1 LIFSIVEQKK
11 IGNQSIILLNISFNF
26 TKNQEA
32 LENKQIIKTLKNTAK
47 LMELHGEN
55 DFKVKSYQSA
65 IYNLERYNKSLE
77 VMDITELQKIE
88 GVGKSLAQSIFQV
101 NEQGSFDLLD
111 ELSAKT
117 PEGILEMMQL
127 SGFGPK
133 KIKLIW
139 DKLGIDNLEDLLN
152 ACKENRIAAL
162 KGFGEKTQI
171 KLQEAVE
178 FKLRWRGYIHFRE
191 AELLAENI
199 IDNLKSIEGVY
210 DASVTSD
217 ARRKI
222 EVIKPLEILV
232 ATESKAKIIQFVAK
246 NEEFVLD
253 KKNSGPLSLKFT
265 FKPLKAEVNLIF
277 TTKDQF
283 INELFKTTAHPKHLN
298 IELEK
303 GGSFNHILKEK
314 QFSSEKDIY
323 EEAGLPFIEPELR
336 EGLWEFE
343 WAKENSIPKLV
354 EMSDLKGIL
363 HNHSTYS
370 DGKNSLE
377 EMAEYCKKLGYEY
390 LGISDHSKTAT
401 YANGL
406 QEFRIQKQ
414 HEEID
419 ILNEKLAPFKIF
431 KGIESDILNDGSLDY
446 SNEVLES
453 FDFVV
458 SSIHSP
464 LSMDEKTAT
473 NRLLNAIAN
482 PFTTI
487 LGHPTGRL
495 LLQRKGYPINHQA
508 VIEACA
514 EYGVVIEINAHPWRL
529 DLDWRHVRYALDKGV
544 EISINPDAHETN
556 GYHDMYYGLC
566 VGRKAGLTAK
576 ETFNAKNL
584 QELSQYFN
592 DRKKSALSKI

>member
-1 LIFSIVEQKK
+1 
-11 IGNQSIILLNISFNF
+11 
-26 TKNQEA
+26 
-32 LENKQIIKTLKNTAK
+32 LENKQIIKILKNTAK
-47 LMELHGEN
+47 LLELHGEN

-65 IYNLERYNKSLE
+65 IYNLERYSRSLATL
-77 VMDITELQKIE
+77 DLSDLQDIE
-88 GVGKSLAQSIFQV
+88 GVGKSLAQSIYQI
-101 NEQGSFDLLD
+101 NEQGSFDLFD
-111 ELSAKT
+111 DLSAKT
-117 PEGILEMMQL
+117 PGGILEMMQL

-139 DKLGIDNLEDLLN
+139 DKLKIDNLEDLLL
-152 ACKENRIAAL
+152 ACKENKVASL
-162 KGFGEKTQI
+162 KGFGEKTQV

-178 FKLRWRGYIHFRE
+178 FKLSWRGYIHYRE
-191 AELLAENI
+191 AIQLAEKI
-199 IDNLKSIEGVY
+199 IYDLKLIEGVNEVL
-210 DASVTSD
+210 VTAD
-217 ARRKI
+217 TRRKM
-222 EVIKPLEILV
+222 EVIKPLELLIS
-232 ATESKAKIIQFVAK
+232 TENKAKVIQFVAK
-246 NEEFVLD
+246 HEEFELD
-253 KKNSGPLSLKFT
+253 KKNSGPLSLKFH
-265 FKPLKAEVNLIF
+265 FKPLKAEIKLNF

-283 INELFKTTAHPKHLN
+283 VNDLFKTTAHPKHLN
-298 IELEK
+298 FELE
-303 GGSFNHILKEK
+303 GGNTFSTIISEK
-314 QFSSEKDIY
+314 QFNSEEEIY
-323 EEAGLPFIEPELR
+323 KSAGLPFMAPELR
-336 EGLWEFE
+336 EGLWEFD

-377 EMAEYCKKLGYEY
+377 EMAQYCKDLGYEY

-406 QEFRIQKQ
+406 QEFRIKKQ
-414 HEEID
+414 HEEIEK
-419 ILNEKLAPFKIF
+419 LNEKLAPFKIF

-446 SNEVLES
+446 ANDVLES

-464 LSMDEKTAT
+464 LNMDEKTAT
-473 NRLLNAIAN
+473 NRLIKAIAN

-495 LLQRKGYPINHQA
+495 LLQRKGYPINHKA
-508 VIEACA
+508 IIDVCA

-529 DLDWRHVRYALDKGV
+529 DLDWRYVRYALDKGV
-544 EISINPDAHETN
+544 QISINPDAHETN

-576 ETFNAKNL
+576 ETFNAKSL
-584 QELSQYFN
+584 EEMSKYFE
-592 DRKKSALSKI
+592 DRKKSALSKV

>member
-1 LIFSIVEQKK
+1 M
-11 IGNQSIILLNISFNF
+11 
-26 TKNQEA
+26 
-32 LENKQIIKTLKNTAK
+32 ENKQIIKILKNTAK

-65 IYNLERYNKSLE
+65 VSSLERHPTSLAI
-77 VMDITELQKIE
+77 MDIDELQNIE
-88 GVGKSLAQSIFQV
+88 GVGKSLAQSIYQI
-101 NEQGSFDLLD
+101 NEQGSFELFDD
-111 ELSAKT
+111 LSAKT
-117 PEGILEMMQL
+117 PEGIVEMMQL

-139 DKLGIDNLEDLLN
+139 EKLGIENLEDLLI
-152 ACKENRIAAL
+152 ACKENKIAAL
-162 KGFGEKTQI
+162 KGFGDKTQV

-178 FKLRWRGYIHFRE
+178 YKLSWRGYIHYRE
-191 AELLAENI
+191 AEQLAEKI
-199 IDNLKSIEGVY
+199 IKELKSLEGVKEV
-210 DASVTSD
+210 SITSD
-217 ARRKI
+217 TRRKM

-232 ATESKAKIIQFVAK
+232 ASENKAKIIQYVAK
-246 NEEFVLD
+246 NDEFDLD
-253 KKNSGPLSLKFT
+253 KKNSGPLSLKFIY
-265 FKPLKAEVNLIF
+265 KPLKAEIHLIF
-277 TTKDQF
+277 TTKEQF
-283 INELFKTTAHPKHLN
+283 VNDLFKTTAHPKHLN
-298 IELEK
+298 AELEK
-303 GGSFNHILKEK
+303 GESFSHILKEK
-314 QFSSEKDIY
+314 QFSSEEEIY
-323 EEAGLPFIEPELR
+323 KASGFPFIVPELR
-336 EGLWEFE
+336 EGLWELN
-343 WAKENSIPKLV
+343 WAKENAIPDLV
-354 EMSDLKGIL
+354 EMNDLKGIL

-377 EMAEYCKKLGYEY
+377 EMAQYCKDLGYDY
-390 LGISDHSKTAT
+390 LGISDHSKTAS

-406 QEFRIQKQ
+406 QEFRVKKQ

-419 ILNEKLAPFKIF
+419 VLNEKLAPFKIF

-446 SNEVLES
+446 ANDVLES

-458 SSIHSP
+458 ASIHSP

-473 NRLLNAIAN
+473 NRLINAIAN

-495 LLQRKGYPINHQA
+495 LLQRKGYPINHKA
-508 VIEACA
+508 VIDACA

-529 DLDWRHVRYALDKGV
+529 DLDWRYVRYALDKGV
-544 EISINPDAHETN
+544 QISINPDAHETN

-576 ETFNAKNL
+576 ETFNAKSL
-584 QELSQYFN
+584 DEISQYFK

>member
-1 LIFSIVEQKK
+1 M
-11 IGNQSIILLNISFNF
+11 
-26 TKNQEA
+26 
-32 LENKQIIKTLKNTAK
+32 ENKQIIKILKNTAK

-55 DFKVKSYQSA
+55 DFKVRSYQSA
-65 IYNLERYNKSLE
+65 VNSLERHHKSLAL
-77 VMDITELQKIE
+77 MDIDELQKIE
-88 GVGKSLAQSIFQV
+88 GVGKSLAQSIYQI
-101 NEQGSFDLLD
+101 NEQGSFELFDDLSD
-111 ELSAKT
+111 KT

-139 DKLGIDNLEDLLN
+139 EKLDIDKLEDLLI
-152 ACKENRIAAL
+152 ACKENKIAAL
-162 KGFGEKTQI
+162 KGFGDKTQV

-178 FKLRWRGYIHFRE
+178 FKLSWRGYIHYRE
-191 AELLAENI
+191 ALQLAESI
-199 IDNLKSIEGVY
+199 IDELKTIEGLTDV
-210 DASVTSD
+210 SLTSD
-217 ARRKI
+217 ARRKM

-232 ATESKAKIIQFVAK
+232 ATENKAKIIQFVAK
-246 NEEFVLD
+246 NEEFILD

-265 FKPLKAEVNLIF
+265 YKPLKAEVNLIF
-277 TTKDQF
+277 TKKEHFVND
-283 INELFKTTAHPKHLN
+283 LFKTTAHPKHLN
-298 IELEK
+298 VELEK
-303 GGSFNHILKEK
+303 GKSFNDILKEK
-314 QFSSEKDIY
+314 QFSSEKEIY
-323 EEAGLPFIEPELR
+323 QEAGFPFIEPELR
-336 EGLWEFE
+336 EGLWELD
-343 WAKENSIPKLV
+343 WAKENTIPELV

-377 EMAEYCKKLGYEY
+377 EMAQYCKELGYEY
-390 LGISDHSKTAT
+390 LGISDHSKTAS

-406 QEFRIQKQ
+406 QEFRIKKQ

-419 ILNEKLAPFKIF
+419 ELNKKLAPFKIF

-446 SNEVLES
+446 ANDVLES

-464 LSMDEKTAT
+464 LNMDEKTAT

-495 LLQRKGYPINHQA
+495 LLQRKGYPINHKA
-508 VIEACA
+508 VIDACA

-529 DLDWRHVRYALDKGV
+529 DLDWRYVRYALDQGV
-544 EISINPDAHETN
+544 QISINPDAHETN

-576 ETFNAKNL
+576 ETFNAKSL
-584 QELSQYFN
+584 EELSQYFR

>member
-1 LIFSIVEQKK
+1 
-11 IGNQSIILLNISFNF
+11 
-26 TKNQEA
+26 
-32 LENKQIIKTLKNTAK
+32 LENKQIIKILKNTAK

-55 DFKVKSYQSA
+55 DFKIKSYQSA
-65 IYNLERYNKSLE
+65 VNSLERYHKSLA
-77 VMDITELQKIE
+77 VMDTDELQKIE
-88 GVGKSLAQSIFQV
+88 GVGKSLAQSIYQI
-101 NEQGSFDLLD
+101 NEQGSFELFDDLSD
-111 ELSAKT
+111 KT

-139 DKLGIDNLEDLLN
+139 EKLEIDNLEDLLI
-152 ACKENRIAAL
+152 ACQENKIAAL
-162 KGFGEKTQI
+162 KGFGDKTQI

-178 FKLRWRGYIHFRE
+178 FKLSWRGYIHFRE
-191 AELLAENI
+191 ATQLAEKVMQ
-199 IDNLKSIEGVY
+199 DLSSLEGVNKV
-210 DASVTSD
+210 SVTSD
-217 ARRKI
+217 TRRKM

-232 ATESKAKIIQFVAK
+232 ATDNKAKIIQYVSK
-246 NEEFVLD
+246 NEDYVLD

-265 FKPLKAEVNLIF
+265 YKPLKAEVNLIF
-277 TTKDQF
+277 TNKEQF
-283 INELFKTTAHPKHLN
+283 INDLFKTTAHPKHLN
-298 IELEK
+298 AELKK
-303 GGSFNHILKEK
+303 GESFSHILKDK
-314 QFSSEKDIY
+314 HFSTEEEIY
-323 EEAGLPFIEPELR
+323 EAAGFPFIEPELR
-336 EGLWEFE
+336 EGLWELE
-343 WAKENSIPKLV
+343 WVKDNKIPELV

-377 EMAEYCKKLGYEY
+377 EMAQYCKDLGYEY
-390 LGISDHSKTAT
+390 LGISDHSKTAS

-406 QEFRIQKQ
+406 QEFRVKKQ

-419 ILNEKLAPFKIF
+419 KLNEKLAPFKIF

-446 SNEVLES
+446 AKDVLET

-458 SSIHSP
+458 ASIHSP

-495 LLQRKGYPINHQA
+495 LLQRKGYPINHKM
-508 VIEACA
+508 VIDACA

-529 DLDWRHVRYALDKGV
+529 DLDWRYVRYALDKGV
-544 EISINPDAHETN
+544 QISINPDAHETI

-566 VGRKAGLTAK
+566 VGRKAGLTAG
-576 ETFNAKNL
+576 ETFNAKSL
-584 QELSQYFN
+584 EKLSQYFK
-592 DRKKSALSKI
+592 DRKKSALSKT

>member
-1 LIFSIVEQKK
+1 
-11 IGNQSIILLNISFNF
+11 
-26 TKNQEA
+26 
-32 LENKQIIKTLKNTAK
+32 LENKQIIKILKNTAK

-55 DFKVKSYQSA
+55 DFKIKSYQSA
-65 IYNLERYNKSLE
+65 VYSLERHNKSLAMMSVE
-77 VMDITELQKIE
+77 DLQGIE
-88 GVGKSLAQSIFQV
+88 GVGKSLAQSIYQI
-101 NEQGSFDLLD
+101 NEQGSFELFDD
-111 ELSAKT
+111 LSAKT
-117 PEGILEMMQL
+117 PEGILEMIQL

-139 DKLGIDNLEDLLN
+139 EKLEIDNLEDLLI
-152 ACKENRIAAL
+152 ACKENKVAAL

-178 FKLRWRGYIHFRE
+178 FKLSKRGYIHYRE
-191 AELLAENI
+191 AEKLTEKI
-199 IDNLKSIEGVY
+199 IEELKALEGVQEV
-210 DASVTSD
+210 SVTAD
-217 ARRKI
+217 ARRKM
-222 EVIKPLEILV
+222 EVIKPLELLV
-232 ATESKAKIIQFVAK
+232 ATENKAKVIQFVAK
-246 NEEFVLD
+246 QEEFELD
-253 KKNSGPLSLKFT
+253 KKNSGPLSLKFLY
-265 FKPLKAEVNLIF
+265 KPLKAEVKLIF
-277 TTKDQF
+277 TNKDHF
-283 INELFKTTAHPKHLN
+283 VNDLFKSTAHPKHLN
-298 IELEK
+298 FELEDGK
-303 GGSFNHILKEK
+303 TFNSILNEK
-314 QFSSEKDIY
+314 LFNSEEEIY
-323 EEAGLPFIEPELR
+323 KEAGLPFIVAELR
-336 EGLWEFE
+336 EGLWEFG
-343 WAKENSIPKLV
+343 WAKDNNIPELL
-354 EMSDLKGIL
+354 EMNDLKGIL

-377 EMAEYCKKLGYEY
+377 EMAQYCKELGYEY

-406 QEFRIQKQ
+406 QEFRIKKQ

-419 ILNEKLAPFKIF
+419 ELNEKLAPFKIF

-446 SNEVLES
+446 ANDVLES

-464 LSMDEKTAT
+464 LNMDEKTAT

-495 LLQRKGYPINHQA
+495 LLQRKGYPINHKA
-508 VIEACA
+508 IIDACA

-529 DLDWRHVRYALDKGV
+529 DLDWRYVRYALDKGV
-544 EISINPDAHETN
+544 QISLNPDAHETN

-576 ETFNAKNL
+576 ETFNAKSL
-584 QELSQYFN
+584 EEISKYFE
-592 DRKKSALSKI
+592 DRKKSALSKV

>member
-1 LIFSIVEQKK
+1 M
-11 IGNQSIILLNISFNF
+11 
-26 TKNQEA
+26 
-32 LENKQIIKTLKNTAK
+32 ENKQIIKILKNTAK

-65 IYNLERYNKSLE
+65 VNSLERHNKSLALMSVE
-77 VMDITELQKIE
+77 DLQGIE
-88 GVGKSLAQSIFQV
+88 GVGKSLAQSIYQI
-101 NEQGSFDLLD
+101 NEQGSFELFDD
-111 ELSAKT
+111 LSAKT

-139 DKLGIDNLEDLLN
+139 EKLEIDNLEDLLI
-152 ACKENRIAAL
+152 ACKENKIAAL

-178 FKLRWRGYIHFRE
+178 FKLSKRGYIHYRE
-191 AELLAENI
+191 AEKLAEI
-199 IDNLKSIEGVY
+199 IIEELKDLEGVQ
-210 DASVTSD
+210 DVSVTAD
-217 ARRKI
+217 ARRKM
-222 EVIKPLEILV
+222 EVIKPLELIV
-232 ATESKAKIIQFVAK
+232 ATENKAKLIQFFAK
-246 NEEFVLD
+246 HEEFELD
-253 KKNSGPLSLKFT
+253 KKNSGPLSLKFLY
-265 FKPLKAEVNLIF
+265 KPSKAEVKLIF
-277 TTKDQF
+277 TNKDHF
-283 INELFKTTAHPKHLN
+283 VNDLFKSTAHPKHLN
-298 IELEK
+298 FELEDGK
-303 GGSFNHILKEK
+303 TFNSILNEK
-314 QFSSEKDIY
+314 LFNSEEEIY
-323 EEAGLPFIEPELR
+323 KEAGLPFIVAELR
-336 EGLWEFE
+336 EGLWEFD
-343 WAKENSIPKLV
+343 WAKDNNIPELL
-354 EMSDLKGIL
+354 EMNDLKGIL

-377 EMAEYCKKLGYEY
+377 EMAQYCKELGYEY

-406 QEFRIQKQ
+406 QEFRIKKQ

-419 ILNEKLAPFKIF
+419 ELNEKLAPFKIF

-446 SNEVLES
+446 ANDILES

-464 LSMDEKTAT
+464 LNMDEKTAT

-495 LLQRKGYPINHQA
+495 LLQRKGYPINHKA
-508 VIEACA
+508 IIDACA
-514 EYGVVIEINAHPWRL
+514 EYGVVMEINAHPWRL
-529 DLDWRHVRYALDKGV
+529 DLDWRYVRYALDKGV
-544 EISINPDAHETN
+544 QISINPDAHETN

-576 ETFNAKNL
+576 ETFNAKSL
-584 QELSQYFN
+584 EEISKYFE
-592 DRKKSALSKI
+592 DRKKSALSKV

>member
-1 LIFSIVEQKK
+1 M
-11 IGNQSIILLNISFNF
+11 
-26 TKNQEA
+26 
-32 LENKQIIKTLKNTAK
+32 ENKQIIKILKNTAK

-55 DFKVKSYQSA
+55 DFKIKSYQSA
-65 IYNLERYNKSLE
+65 VNSLERHHKSLA
-77 VMDITELQKIE
+77 VMDINELQKID
-88 GVGKSLAQSIFQV
+88 GVGKSLAQSIYDI
-101 NEQGSFDLLD
+101 NEQGSFELFDDL
-111 ELSAKT
+111 SSKT

-139 DKLGIDNLEDLLN
+139 DKLEIDNLEDLLV
-152 ACKENRIAAL
+152 ACKENKIANL
-162 KGFGEKTQI
+162 KGFGDKTQV

-178 FKLRWRGYIHFRE
+178 FKLSWRGYIHFRE
-191 AELLAENI
+191 AEKLGRKI
-199 IDNLKSIEGVY
+199 ISELKSLDGVY
-210 DASVTSD
+210 EASLTSES
-217 ARRKI
+217 RRKM

-232 ATESKAKIIQFVAK
+232 AAENKAKIIQYVAK
-246 NEEFVLD
+246 NGDFEID

-265 FKPLKAEVNLIF
+265 YKPLKAEINLIF
-277 TTKDQF
+277 TTNKLFVND
-283 INELFKTTAHPKHLN
+283 LFKTTAHPKHLN
-298 IELEK
+298 AELEK
-303 GGSFNHILKEK
+303 VDSFIQMLKEK
-314 QFSSEKDIY
+314 QFTSEEEIY
-323 EEAGLPFIEPELR
+323 EAAGFPYIVPELR
-336 EGLWEFE
+336 EGLWELE
-343 WAKENSIPKLV
+343 WAKENRIPRLV

-370 DGKNSLE
+370 DGKNTLE
-377 EMAEYCKKLGYEY
+377 EMAQYCKDLGYEY
-390 LGISDHSKTAT
+390 LGISDHSKTAA

-406 QEFRIQKQ
+406 QEFRIKKQ
-414 HEEID
+414 HEEIEV
-419 ILNEKLAPFKIF
+419 LNKKLAPFKIF

-446 SNEVLES
+446 ANEVLES

-473 NRLLNAIAN
+473 NRLLNAISN

-495 LLQRKGYPINHQA
+495 LLQRTGYPINHKA
-508 VIEACA
+508 VIDACA

-544 EISINPDAHETN
+544 QISINPDAHETN

-576 ETFNAKNL
+576 ETLNAKSL
-584 QELSQYFN
+584 EEITQYLS

>member
-1 LIFSIVEQKK
+1 M
-11 IGNQSIILLNISFNF
+11 
-26 TKNQEA
+26 
-32 LENKQIIKTLKNTAK
+32 ENKQIIKILKNTAK

-65 IYNLERYNKSLE
+65 VNSLERQNKSLAVME
-77 VMDITELQKIE
+77 VNELQKID
-88 GVGKSLAQSIFQV
+88 GVGKSLAQAINQI
-101 NEQGSFDLLD
+101 NEQGSFELFDDL
-111 ELSAKT
+111 STKT

-139 DKLGIDNLEDLLN
+139 EELEIDNLEDLLV
-152 ACKENRIAAL
+152 ACKENKIAPL
-162 KGFGEKTQI
+162 KGFGAKTQI

-178 FKLRWRGYIHFRE
+178 FKLSWRGFIHYRE
-191 AELLAENI
+191 AEKLAEKI
-199 IDNLKSIEGVY
+199 TEEIKSLDGVKEV
-210 DASVTSD
+210 SVTSD
-217 ARRKI
+217 TRRKM

-232 ATESKAKIIQFVAK
+232 VADNKAKVIQYVAK
-246 NEEFVLD
+246 NAEFDLD
-253 KKNSGPLSLKFT
+253 RKNSGPLSLKFIY
-265 FKPLKAEVNLIF
+265 KSLKAEINLIF
-277 TTKDQF
+277 TSKDQF
-283 INELFKTTAHPKHLN
+283 INDLFKTTAHPKHLN
-298 IELEK
+298 TELEK
-303 GGSFNHILKEK
+303 GESFHHILKEK
-314 QFSSEKDIY
+314 QFSSEEEIY
-323 EEAGLPFIEPELR
+323 AAAGLPYIVPELR
-336 EGLWEFE
+336 EGLWEMD
-343 WAKENSIPKLV
+343 WAKENAIPKLV

-377 EMAEYCKKLGYEY
+377 EMAQYCKDLGYEY
-390 LGISDHSKTAT
+390 LGISDHSKTAA
-401 YANGL
+401 YADGL
-406 QEFRIQKQ
+406 QEFKVKKQ

-419 ILNEKLAPFKIF
+419 ALNKKMAPFKIF

-446 SNEVLES
+446 SNDVLES

-464 LSMDEKTAT
+464 LNMDEKTAT

-495 LLQRKGYPINHQA
+495 LLQRKGYPINHKA
-508 VIEACA
+508 VIDACA

-529 DLDWRHVRYALDKGV
+529 DLDWRYVRYALDNGV
-544 EISINPDAHETN
+544 QISINPDAHETK

-576 ETFNAKNL
+576 ETFNAKSL
-584 QELSQYFN
+584 EEISQYFS

>member
-1 LIFSIVEQKK
+1 M
-11 IGNQSIILLNISFNF
+11 
-26 TKNQEA
+26 
-32 LENKQIIKTLKNTAK
+32 ENKQIIKILKNTAK

-65 IYNLERYNKSLE
+65 VNSLERHNKSLA
-77 VMDITELQKIE
+77 VMDVDELQKID
-88 GVGKSLAQSIFQV
+88 GVGKSLAQSIYQI
-101 NEQGSFDLLD
+101 NEQGSFELFDD
-111 ELSAKT
+111 LSAKT

-127 SGFGPK
+127 SGFGAK

-139 DKLGIDNLEDLLN
+139 EKLDIDNLEDLLV
-152 ACKENRIAAL
+152 ACQENKIAAL
-162 KGFGEKTQI
+162 KGFGDKTQV

-178 FKLRWRGYIHFRE
+178 FKLSWRGYIHYRE
-191 AELLAENI
+191 AEQLAEKI
-199 IDNLKSIEGVY
+199 IEDLKSIEGVNEV
-210 DASVTSD
+210 SLTSD
-217 ARRKI
+217 ARRKM
-222 EVIKPLEILV
+222 EVIKPLELLV
-232 ATESKAKIIQFVAK
+232 VAENKAKIIQYVAK
-246 NEEFVLD
+246 NDEFVLD

-265 FKPLKAEVNLIF
+265 FKALKAEVNIIF
-277 TTKDQF
+277 TSKDQF
-283 INELFKTTAHPKHLN
+283 VNDLFKTTAHPKHLSA
-298 IELEK
+298 ELEK
-303 GGSFNHILKEK
+303 GQSFSHILKEK
-314 QFSSEKDIY
+314 QFSSEEEIY
-323 EEAGLPFIEPELR
+323 EAAGFPYIVPELR
-336 EGLWEFE
+336 EGLWELD
-343 WAKENSIPKLV
+343 WAKENAIPKLL
-354 EMSDLKGIL
+354 EMDDLKGIL

-377 EMAEYCKKLGYEY
+377 EMAQYCKDLGYEY
-390 LGISDHSKTAT
+390 LGISDHSKTAS

-406 QEFRIQKQ
+406 QEFRIKKQ

-419 ILNEKLAPFKIF
+419 ALNEKLAPFKIF

-446 SNEVLES
+446 ANDVLES

-473 NRLLNAIAN
+473 NRLLNAVAN

-495 LLQRKGYPINHQA
+495 LLQRKGYPINHKA
-508 VIEACA
+508 VIDACA

-529 DLDWRHVRYALDKGV
+529 DLDWRYVRYALDKGV
-544 EISINPDAHETN
+544 QISINPDAHETN

-576 ETFNAKNL
+576 ETFNAKSL
-584 QELSQYFN
+584 EEISQYFS